1 MAVREA
7 GALADA
13 GQLLADA
20 PGGVRAIVDTR
31 DDSGHEGQNGRCSSS
46 DKGNSRALAG
56 RLIELLSDQK
66 ADTEADRSLRKRNN
80 ARHREVVAKF
90 IE

>member
-1 MAVREA
+1 MLI
-7 GALADA
+7 LAMIPA
-13 GQLLADA
+13 TKG
-20 PGGVRAIVDTR
+20 R
-31 DDSGHEGQNGRCSSS
+31 NGRRSSS
-46 DKGNSRALAG
+46 DKGNRRALAG